1 MGLALIGQGKA
12 DSRRFLEYYEPFF
25 TWRMKSV
32 GSQLE
37 LLFLGFPSKEQNQ
50 SRQNVVMGPNNDMLP
65 PLIPV
70 RVSCTS
76 KRPDP

>member
-1 MGLALIGQGKA
+1 MGLALIGRGKA
-12 DSRRFLEYYEPFF
+12 DSCRFLKYYEPFF

-37 LLFLGFPSKEQNQ
+37 LFLGFLSKEQNQ
-50 SRQNVVMGPNNDMLP
+50 SRQSVVMGPDNDMLP